1 MKCFNFPTFPTP
13 VLTYNRKCFEI
24 YCFVYQFF
32 EVSLLTYLGQMFR
45 NESVSSTVEKRVIP
59 DRSMHSLV
67 LQNWE
72 VFSSVLPQEHEVMHL
87 GVFVLWDF
95 NCRQN
100 KHE

>member
-45 NESVSSTVEKRVIP
+45 NESVSSTVEKRVC
-59 DRSMHSLV
+59 HTL
-67 LQNWE
+67 
-72 VFSSVLPQEHEVMHL
+72 SVTDEISGAP
-87 GVFVLWDF
+87 
-95 NCRQN
+95 
-100 KHE
+100 